1 MRKAYWRIL
10 PLICLA
16 YLLAWVD
23 RVNVS
28 FASIQ
33 MNGDLRFS
41 ATIYGLG
48 GGLFFLSYALI
59 AVPSNLFLVR
69 FGARSWLGRIMIAWG
84 LLAAGMMF
92 VRTPMQFYALRFLL
106 GVAEG
111 GFFPGVIYY
120 FSDWF
125 PTAFRG
131 RAISRFFVAGSL
143 ASVVMGGVSGWLLG
157 LDGLANLRGWQWL
170 FLVQGLPSVV
180 AGLLVLRYLPNSPG
194 TVTWLS
200 PPEKT
205 WIQQRLSA
213 EAARI
218 RAPTNDQVFSAF
230 CHPRT
235 LQLGVISFLMLGSTV
250 TLILSAPAVLRT
262 GTGLDTRHIGHLVT
276 AGGIVGALSMLL
288 AGWYSDHKGDRLLMA
303 CRCMAAVSLSLVV
316 LAVSSSLTIVAA
328 AYLAFSAVCF
338 TVVMLTASSW
348 ADVLHVRQL
357 AIGAAVINTLGNL
370 GAFLM
375 PYCWGVIK
383 DETGDFQ
390 AGLMGLSVMAL
401 LCAALILKLR
411 RGIRRA

>member
-84 LLAAGMMF
+84 FLAAGMMF

-131 RAISRFFVAGSL
+131 RAISRFFVAGPL

-205 WIQQRLSA
+205 WIQQSLSA

-288 AGWYSDHKGDRLLMA
+288 AGWYSDRKGDRLPLA
-303 CRCMAAVSLSLVV
+303 CRCMAVVSLSLVV

>member
-131 RAISRFFVAGSL
+131 RAISRFFVAGPL

-157 LDGLANLRGWQWL
+157 LDGLAHLRGWQWL

-194 TVTWLS
+194 TVAWLS
-200 PPEKT
+200 PLEKA

-262 GTGLDTRHIGHLVT
+262 STGLDTQHIGHLVT

-288 AGWYSDHKGDRLLMA
+288 AGWYSDHKGDRLPMA
-303 CRCMAAVSLSLVV
+303 CTCMAVVSLSLVV

-370 GAFLM
+370 GAFLL

-411 RGIRRA
+411 RGIHRA

>member
-1 MRKAYWRIL
+1 MRKAYWHIL
-10 PLICLA
+10 PLMCLA

-33 MNGDLRFS
+33 MNLDLRFS

-92 VRTPMQFYALRFLL
+92 VRTPMQFYAMRFLL

-131 RAISRFFVAGSL
+131 RAVSRFFVAGPL

-180 AGLLVLRYLPNSPG
+180 AGLLVLRYLPNAPG

-200 PPEKT
+200 PPEKA
-205 WIQQRLSA
+205 WIQQRLTA

-218 RAPTNDQVFSAF
+218 GAPINDHLFSAF
-230 CHPRT
+230 CDPKT

-250 TLILSAPAVLRT
+250 TLILSAPAVLKI
-262 GTGLDTRHIGHLVT
+262 GTGLDTQHIGHLVT

-288 AGWYSDHKGDRLLMA
+288 AGWYSDHKGNRLLMA
-303 CRCMAAVSLSLVV
+303 TTCMAVVSLSLVV
-316 LAVSSSLTIVAA
+316 LAVSSSHTIVSA

-370 GAFLM
+370 GAFFM

-383 DETGDFQ
+383 DETGNFQ
-390 AGLMGLSVMAL
+390 TGLMGLSVLAL
-401 LCAALILKLR
+401 AAAAMILKLR
-411 RGIRRA
+411 SGVRRA

>member
-10 PLICLA
+10 PLICVA

-33 MNGDLRFS
+33 MNVDLKFS

-48 GGLFFLSYALI
+48 GGLFFFSYALI

-84 LLAAGMMF
+84 LLAAGMMC
-92 VRTPMQFYALRFLL
+92 VRTPTQFYAMRFLL
-106 GVAEG
+106 GAAEG

-120 FSDWF
+120 FADWF

-131 RAISRFFVAGSL
+131 RAVSRFFVAGPL

-170 FLVQGLPSVV
+170 FLVEGLPSVV
-180 AGLLVLRYLPNSPG
+180 AGLLVLRYLPNAPG
-194 TVTWLS
+194 TAAWLS
-200 PPEKT
+200 APEKA
-205 WIQQRLSA
+205 WIKQNLTT

-218 RAPTNDQVFSAF
+218 GAPIDNQPFSAF
-230 CHPRT
+230 FQPRT

-250 TLILSAPAVLRT
+250 TLILSAPAVLKT
-262 GTGLDTRHIGHLVT
+262 GTGLDTQHIGYLVS
-276 AGGIVGALSMLL
+276 AGGIVGALCMLL

-303 CRCMAAVSLSLVV
+303 CACMAVVSLSLVV
-316 LAVSSSLTIVAA
+316 LASSSSFIIVQA
-328 AYLAFSAVCF
+328 AYLAFGAVCF

-348 ADVLHVRQL
+348 ADVLHVRHL
-357 AIGAAVINTLGNL
+357 AMGAAAINTLGNI
-370 GAFLM
+370 GAFFM
-375 PYCWGVIK
+375 PYWWGVIK
-383 DETGDFQ
+383 DETGNYQ
-390 AGLMGLSVMAL
+390 AGLMGLSVVAL
-401 LCAALILKLR
+401 ATAALILKLR
-411 RGIRRA
+411 RGLHRA